1 MQLTVGSH
9 GSNIQSTHTPI
20 LPYFHTLFKAK
31 ALNKN
36 VLSNSLSIQHPDDP
50 VTVPCVVF

>member
-20 LPYFHTLFKAK
+20 LQYFHTLFKAK